1 MNLARSV
8 LVPLGLATAVL
19 FIGWDRPIVGR
30 EQEAWKYLMGEGIET
45 LQKFEKQGFF
55 ERLERIALTPHCG
68 STNGM
73 LLLFGE
79 RTKLDELRRADEF
92 EKLSLRL
99 MTLFTGY
106 GVVPGLNGEGLDRAM
121 ARNPDPS
128 R

>member
-1 MNLARSV
+1 M
-8 LVPLGLATAVL
+8 ATALL

-55 ERLERIALTPHCG
+55 ERMERIALTPHCG

-79 RTKLDELRRADEF
+79 RTKLDELRRTDEF

>member
-1 MNLARSV
+1 M
-8 LVPLGLATAVL
+8 ATAVL
-19 FIGWDRPIVGR
+19 FMGWNRPTAGR
-30 EQEAWKYLMGEGIET
+30 EQEAWKYLMGEGAET
-45 LQKFEKQGFF
+45 MAKFGKQGFF
-55 ERLERIALTPHCG
+55 ERMERIALTPHCG

-79 RTKLDELRRADEF
+79 RAKLDELRRSDEF
-92 EKLSLRL
+92 ERLSVRL
-99 MTLFTGY
+99 MMLFDGY